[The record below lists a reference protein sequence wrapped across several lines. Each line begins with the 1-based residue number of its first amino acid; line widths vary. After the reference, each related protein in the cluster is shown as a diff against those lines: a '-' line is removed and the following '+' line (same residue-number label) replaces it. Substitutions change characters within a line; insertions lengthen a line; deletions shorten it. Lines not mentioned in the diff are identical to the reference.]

1 MPLAARD
8 AFVAGTAVEGEVP
21 ERGAVSHPAR
31 DAFVAGTAVE
41 YGERFAV
48 SDADFDVPG
57 LAGRLDVDPV

>member
-1 MPLAARD
+1 MPLA
-8 AFVAGTAVEGEVP
+8 
-21 ERGAVSHPAR
+21 AR